1 MIKKGA
7 WNENWQW
14 KIGYVCEYEKK
25 PLPSNGTTIGPTK
38 FATFSG
44 QTCFY

>member
-1 MIKKGA
+1 MRIG
-7 WNENWQW
+7 NE
-14 KIGYVCEYEKK
+14 KLVVREYEKK

>member
-1 MIKKGA
+1 MRIG
-7 WNENWQW
+7 NEI
-14 KIGYVCEYEKK
+14 IGYVCEYEKK